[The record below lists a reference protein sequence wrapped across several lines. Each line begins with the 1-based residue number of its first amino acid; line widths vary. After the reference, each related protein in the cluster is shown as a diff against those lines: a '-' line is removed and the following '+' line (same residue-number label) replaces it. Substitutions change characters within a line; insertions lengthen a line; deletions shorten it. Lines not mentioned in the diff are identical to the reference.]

1 MTGIENKIKQLK
13 SENRTGLM
21 GHIVAGFPDIDT
33 SYAAACG
40 IVAGGADFLE
50 IQFPFSD
57 PFADGPVIEAASTHS
72 LKNGIT
78 IEECFTLTS
87 KVVENTSI
95 PILIMTYANIIFHYR
110 IDNFIKKAKAIG
122 VTGIIIPDL
131 PPENDEGLLSACR
144 KYNISPILLLAP
156 GNDAMRIHKISQL
169 GNGFVYTVARSGIT
183 GKNTDLNETTLQ
195 WIDKVKTNSTL
206 PYGVGFGINSP
217 EQVKQLRGR
226 CDLIIVGSYFTKEIG
241 KLFEK
246 KENVFNGL
254 KKHTEY
260 LLS

>member
-1 MTGIENKIKQLK
+1 
-13 SENRTGLM
+13 
-21 GHIVAGFPDIDT
+21 
-33 SYAAACG
+33 
-40 IVAGGADFLE
+40 
-50 IQFPFSD
+50 
-57 PFADGPVIEAASTHS
+57 
-72 LKNGIT
+72 
-78 IEECFTLTS
+78 
-87 KVVENTSI
+87 
-95 PILIMTYANIIFHYR
+95 MTYANIIFHYR

-169 GNGFVYTVARSGIT
+169 GKRFRLHRGKKRYIPE
-183 GKNTDLNETTLQ
+183 KNTDLNETTLQ

-217 EQVKQLRGR
+217 EQVKQLQGR

-254 KKHTEY
+254 KKQYGIFIVITF
-260 LLS
+260 